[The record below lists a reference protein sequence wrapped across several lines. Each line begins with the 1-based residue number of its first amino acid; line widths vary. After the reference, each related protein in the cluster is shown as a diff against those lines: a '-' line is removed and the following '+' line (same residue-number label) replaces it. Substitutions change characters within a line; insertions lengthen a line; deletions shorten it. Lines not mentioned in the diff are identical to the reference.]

1 MGGFLESLFSQEETW
16 LVPPPRSAEGLRVR
30 YVTVNEM
37 QLFESANLL

>member
-1 MGGFLESLFSQEETW
+1 
-16 LVPPPRSAEGLRVR
+16 VPPTRSAEGLRVR